1 MIRRPPRSTRTDTLF
16 PYTTLFRS
24 PGDLAGGVQAL
35 DRSPVRADDLRVQVG
50 LDAAEGLA
58 GEDVEPDRDQWAVLL
73 LEEPV
78 RGGDPDEL
86 VGAREPGVV
95 DRHQLQVLGERV
107 GEPTVAG
114 HHLGLDVVY
123 VEPGAGAAELVQT

>member
-1 MIRRPPRSTRTDTLF
+1 MRISDWSSDVCSSDLGRSGWSRRGPPSGVPRQGQAGRAAREDAPTEEGALECVVAVHAAATE
-16 PYTTLFRS
+16 

-78 RGGDPDEL
+78 RGGE
-86 VGAREPGVV
+86 
-95 DRHQLQVLGERV
+95 DRKSTRLNSSH
-107 GEPTVAG
+107 
-114 HHLGLDVVY
+114 
-123 VEPGAGAAELVQT
+123 